1 MNGFRPYLVDVIR
14 AAGRPSKNVTC
25 RDASVTVCFVV
36 GPEFPEVLRFAANGD
51 GAAFGRLWRGMHP
64 MLLRYL
70 RLSAGDAAEDL
81 ASEVWLEVARR
92 IPRFRGNELEFR
104 GWLFTVA
111 RRRVI
116 DLQRYQIRH
125 PERPTADIER
135 LDRPAPDD
143 TAAKALEGISTEAAL
158 AFIATLP
165 REQAEIIILR
175 VVAGLDVA
183 QVARIV
189 GKSPGAV
196 RVATHRGL
204 RSLSARLDGDASVT
218 VRAASRPRRIRTAA
232 SGREAVTLCSRPTV
246 FWLRCCTFTAS
257 AGPALP
263 DDRSMTRSLID
274 CGQASTRVPMP
285 PAPSRPWRWSLK
297 RRPSPVLNV
306 SCPAR
311 QPPSKHSCWQLVH
324 CVLGP

>member
-1 MNGFRPYLVDVIR
+1 
-14 AAGRPSKNVTC
+14 
-25 RDASVTVCFVV
+25 
-36 GPEFPEVLRFAANGD
+36 
-51 GAAFGRLWRGMHP
+51 

-70 RLSAGDAAEDL
+70 RLSAGDAAEDI

-92 IPRFRGNELEFR
+92 IPRFRGSELEFR
-104 GWLFTVA
+104 SWLFTVA
-111 RRRVI
+111 RRRLI
-116 DLQRYQIRH
+116 DLQRYETRH

-143 TAAKALEGISTEAAL
+143 TAAKVLEGISTEAAL

-204 RSLSARLDGDASVT
+204 RSLSTRLDGDASVT
-218 VRAASRPRRIRTAA
+218 VRATSRPRPIRITAP
-232 SGREAVTLCSRPTV
+232 GQEAVTLCPRPTV

-257 AGPALP
+257 AGLALA
-263 DDRSMTRSLID
+263 DDRSMTRSPSD
-274 CGQASTRVPMP
+274 CRQASTRVLMP
-285 PAPSRPWRWSLK
+285 PAPSRLWRWSLK
-297 RRPSPVLNV
+297 RRPSPVLNT
-306 SCPAR
+306 SCPVR
-311 QPPSKHSCWQLVH
+311 QPPSTRSCWQLVH
-324 CVLGP
+324 CVPGP